1 MVQLLSL
8 IADYGEDLGVTATAI
23 ALEEGVPTVEAVLNI
38 IHRLN
43 EPVIPSFKINDIP
56 LNIPPQVNC
65 HRYNTLLKGVENAKA

>member
-56 LNIPPQVNC
+56 LNIPPQVNG